1 MRRKPRPN
9 KQIVAFKVEPELA
22 ALLDA
27 MPNKSEFIRNAVAR
41 QLSTACP
48 LCRGT
53 GITPYSGISDEL
65 TRLVQQHPLCVC
77 AGCGVKVPRP
87 CHTPGHCEEE
97 PRHRVV
103 RAMGRLL
110 LRGLRAHGRFLRR
123 LPQSHWASRRAQEA
137 RVRRAA
143 ARRETRA
150 TGHAGSV
157 LSYGAMRFR
166 VTRARRAPGKR
177 RRHPGPRGAMRGAGA
192 LRSRRPRRLAGS
204 RPERACA

>member
-1 MRRKPRPN
+1 VTRVPRKPRPN

-53 GITPYSGISDEL
+53 GIAPYGGVTDEL

-97 PRHRVV
+97 PRLESFERWGVFYCEACGPSV
-103 RAMGRLL
+103 AFCSECLKPLGRAG
-110 LRGLRAHGRFLRR
+110 
-123 LPQSHWASRRAQEA
+123 A
-137 RVRRAA
+137 RKKLVCESCRAA
-143 ARRETRA
+143 
-150 TGHAGSV
+150 
-157 LSYGAMRFR
+157 
-166 VTRARRAPGKR
+166 
-177 RRHPGPRGAMRGAGA
+177 
-192 LRSRRPRRLAGS
+192 
-204 RPERACA
+204 

>member
-1 MRRKPRPN
+1 MGVQAMRSPRTRGRTRLWNRENPWRLDLRSASRYLDLDGVAVRRKPRPN

-97 PRHRVV
+97 PRIESFERWGVFYCEGCGPTVAFCDDCHKAIG
-103 RAMGRLL
+103 RAGGRKK
-110 LRGLRAHGRFLRR
+110 
-123 LPQSHWASRRAQEA
+123 PVCESCS
-137 RVRRAA
+137 AA
-143 ARRETRA
+143 
-150 TGHAGSV
+150 
-157 LSYGAMRFR
+157 
-166 VTRARRAPGKR
+166 
-177 RRHPGPRGAMRGAGA
+177 
-192 LRSRRPRRLAGS
+192 
-204 RPERACA
+204 